1 MPPAS
6 SSEHRVQTV
15 CLLILTAIGVGGAL
29 HWLSPVMV
37 PFALAFFL
45 AVILTPVVEVL
56 HRRLK
61 LPAVLGL
68 FAALVLGV
76 GIFAVLGMLVSQSV
90 DELRANEAQYA
101 AGIEELKQDVNAWA
115 ERFGFDPV
123 IATGAARATRAD
135 DESLVDATQGRAE
148 AFPARLARE
157 LLPGT
162 VNALVGVLSQGILVL
177 IFMMFL
183 VTGRAHSGTLGDVEQ
198 RIKGYVVTKLV
209 VSGVTGVLVW
219 GSLAFLGVPMALV
232 FGLFAFLLNFI
243 PNVGSLVATVLPLPL
258 LLIGEFST
266 ATVVLGLVVPGTI
279 QFVVG
284 NLLEPKMLGDSMN
297 LHPVTILLALIFWGM
312 IWGIVGTLLATP
324 ITAVLRVLLEK
335 SDLMRPVALVMAGRL
350 EPDPPAAA

>member
-1 MPPAS
+1 MPPAP
-6 SSEHRVQTV
+6 SSEQRVQTV

-45 AVILTPVVEVL
+45 AVVLTPVVEIL

-90 DELRANEAQYA
+90 DELRANEMQYV
-101 AGIEELKQDVNAWA
+101 AGIEELKRDVNHWA
-115 ERFGFDPV
+115 ERLGFDPV
-123 IATGAARATRAD
+123 IATGEERAADGSMVEATRD
-135 DESLVDATQGRAE
+135 RAE

-198 RIKGYVVTKLV
+198 RIKGYVMTKLV

-219 GSLAFLGVPMALV
+219 GSLAALGVPMALV

-243 PNVGSLVATVLPLPL
+243 PNVGSMVSTVLPLPL
-258 LLIGEFST
+258 LLIGDFSIT
-266 ATVVLGLVVPGTI
+266 VVVLGLLVPGAI
-279 QFVVG
+279 QFAVG
-284 NLLEPKMLGDSMN
+284 NVLEPKMLGDSMN

-335 SDLMRPVALVMAGRL
+335 SNLMRPVALVMAGRL
-350 EPDPPAAA
+350 ESDPPAP